1 LRFGTLQLS
10 GQSSGDPIVVGV
22 HSESGNDRY
31 VDLHAADPGLPATW
45 TSILAESGGLDRAK
59 RAMTHGLSAGK
70 FVTGTLLA
78 PIPRPAKVLCIGLNY
93 RDHAKETGA
102 TIPTE
107 PIVFSKF
114 ATAVIGP
121 GVPIILPRVSQKV
134 DYEAELVVVLG
145 RRGKNIP
152 ADQAGSYIAG
162 YMNGNDVSARDWQTE
177 KPGKQWFLG
186 KSPDTFAPT
195 GPYFVT
201 ADEVPDSR
209 KLPVRLKLNGQT
221 MQDSTTAELIFG
233 VEQLIEHISKLITLE
248 PGDLL
253 FTGTPPGV
261 GVARKP
267 PVFLKPG
274 DRVEIEIG
282 NFGTLSNPVQ
292 AE

>member
-1 LRFGTLQLS
+1 
-10 GQSSGDPIVVGV
+10 
-22 HSESGNDRY
+22 
-31 VDLHAADPGLPATW
+31 
-45 TSILAESGGLDRAK
+45 
-59 RAMTHGLSAGK
+59 
-70 FVTGTLLA
+70 
-78 PIPRPAKVLCIGLNY
+78 
-93 RDHAKETGA
+93 
-102 TIPTE
+102 
-107 PIVFSKF
+107 
-114 ATAVIGP
+114 
-121 GVPIILPRVSQKV
+121 RVSQKV

-152 ADQAGSYIAG
+152 AADAGSYIAG

-209 KLPVRLKLNGQT
+209 KLPVRLRLNGQT